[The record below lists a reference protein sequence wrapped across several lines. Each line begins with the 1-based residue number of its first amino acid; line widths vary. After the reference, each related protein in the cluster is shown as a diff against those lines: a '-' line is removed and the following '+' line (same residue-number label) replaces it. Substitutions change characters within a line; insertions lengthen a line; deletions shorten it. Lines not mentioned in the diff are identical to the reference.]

1 MYASVGTAQIRPA
14 KFENCV
20 AIRPPFLRRN
30 RVKFCKEIG
39 KDDQTRFARKIT
51 ATLFAAQS
59 LVSAAFIVSGTVS
72 AIVGAQLSDNPAWA
86 GLPSAVQRLGMAFAA
101 LAVGATM
108 HRIGRR
114 WGLALGLAVGT
125 LGAGLAAE
133 AIGAGAFQP
142 FLAGLALMGVASA
155 AMQLGRFAAAEVH
168 PPQSRG
174 RAISS
179 VVVGGTVGSVLAP
192 LLVGPSGRW
201 AQQSGR
207 NELVGPY
214 LAALVI
220 FALASLAIFI
230 WLRPDPRDVGRKMAE
245 TTPETV
251 VHSGPTRSISQILR
265 TPAAFVALSAMAF
278 GQVVMVM
285 LMGMASLH
293 MVNYQ
298 HTLTDIS
305 VVFSAHTF
313 GMFAFSMVAG
323 RLTDRWGRGPVILSG
338 TALLVLAC
346 ALAPFSSSVLP
357 LSIALFLLGVGW
369 NLCYVSGSALL
380 SDQLSPGERAKTQG
394 ANDFLLGL
402 ATAAASFGSGLM
414 FATTSYTV
422 IGIVGVVASLV
433 PMALTAWWMARKR
446 RLPSVWGRKIRGLFA
461 FIT

>member
-1 MYASVGTAQIRPA
+1 MYASVGTDQIGPA
-14 KFENCV
+14 KSENCV
-20 AIRPPFLRRN
+20 AIRPPFLHSN
-30 RVKFCKEIG
+30 RVNLCQKTV
-39 KDDQTRFARKIT
+39 KDYSHAARKIT
-51 ATLFAAQS
+51 ATLFIAQS

-72 AIVGAQLSDNPAWA
+72 AIVGAQLSPNKAWA

-108 HRIGRR
+108 DRIGRR

-133 AIGAGAFQP
+133 AIGAGAFLL
-142 FLAGLALMGVASA
+142 FLGGLMLMGVASA

-179 VVVGGTVGSVLAP
+179 VVVGGAVGSVLAP

-201 AQQSGR
+201 AQQAGR
-207 NELVGPY
+207 NELAGPY

-220 FALASLAIFI
+220 LALASLAVFI

-245 TTPETV
+245 TYPETV
-251 VHSGPTRSISQILR
+251 VRQGPARSVSQIGR

-298 HTLTDIS
+298 HTLTDIT
-305 VVFSAHTF
+305 VVFSVHTF

-323 RLTDRWGRGPVILSG
+323 HLTDRWGRGPVILSG
-338 TALLVLAC
+338 TAMLVLAC
-346 ALAPFSSSVLP
+346 ALAPLSPDVLP

-369 NLCYVSGSALL
+369 NFCYVGGSALL

-394 ANDFLLGL
+394 ANDFLLAL

-414 FATTSYTV
+414 FARTSYTV
-422 IGIVGVVASLV
+422 LGIVGAVASLL

-446 RLPSVWGRKIRGLFA
+446 SLVA
-461 FIT
+461 V

>member
-1 MYASVGTAQIRPA
+1 MYASVGTDQIRPA
-14 KFENCV
+14 KSENCV
-20 AIRPPFLRRN
+20 AIRPPFLHRN
-30 RVKFCKEIG
+30 RVELCQKTV
-39 KDDQTRFARKIT
+39 KDYSHAARKIT

-86 GLPSAVQRLGMAFAA
+86 GVPSAVQRLGMAFAA
-101 LAVGATM
+101 LALGATM
-108 HRIGRR
+108 DRIGRR

-133 AIGAGAFQP
+133 AIGAGAFLL

-179 VVVGGTVGSVLAP
+179 VVVGGAVGSVLAP

-207 NELVGPY
+207 NELAGPY

-220 FALASLAIFI
+220 FALASLAILV
-230 WLRPDPRDVGRKMAE
+230 WLRPDPRDVGRKIAE

-251 VHSGPTRSISQILR
+251 VHSGPTRPVSQILR
-265 TPAAFVALSAMAF
+265 TPAALVALSAMAS

-285 LMGMASLH
+285 LMGIASLY
-293 MVNYQ
+293 MSYYQ

-305 VVFSAHTF
+305 VVLSAHTF

-323 RLTDRWGRGPVILSG
+323 RLTDRWGRGPVILIG
-338 TALLVLAC
+338 TATLVLAC
-346 ALAPFSSSVLP
+346 ALAPLSPDVLP
-357 LSIALFLLGVGW
+357 LSIALFLLGMGW
-369 NLCYVSGSALL
+369 NFCYVGGSALL
-380 SDQLSPGERAKTQG
+380 SDQLSPEERAKTQG
-394 ANDFLLGL
+394 ANDFLLAL

-414 FATTSYTV
+414 FARTSYTV
-422 IGIVGVVASLV
+422 LGIVGAVASLL

-446 RLPSVWGRKIRGLFA
+446 RLASI
-461 FIT
+461 

>member
-1 MYASVGTAQIRPA
+1 LYASVTTAQIRPG

-20 AIRPPFLRRN
+20 VIRPPFLYRN
-30 RVKFCKEIG
+30 GVKLCKKTV
-39 KDDQTRFARKIT
+39 KDDSRIPRKIT

-59 LVSAAFIVSGTVS
+59 LVSAAFVVSGTVS

-86 GLPSAVQRLGMAFAA
+86 GVPWAVQRLGMAFAA

-108 HRIGRR
+108 DRIGRR

-133 AIGAGAFQP
+133 AIGAGT
-142 FLAGLALMGVASA
+142 FLLFLGGSVLMGVASA

-168 PPQSRG
+168 PPESRG

-179 VVVGGTVGSVLAP
+179 VVVGGTVGSVLGG

-214 LAALVI
+214 LATLVI
-220 FALASLAIFI
+220 LALASLAIFV

-245 TTPETV
+245 TYPETV

-265 TPAAFVALSAMAF
+265 TPAAFVALSAMVF

-338 TALLVLAC
+338 TAMLVLAC
-346 ALAPFSSSVLP
+346 ALAPLSPDVLP

-369 NLCYVSGSALL
+369 NFCYVGGSALL
-380 SDQLSPGERAKTQG
+380 SDQLSPQERAKTQG
-394 ANDFLLGL
+394 ANDFLIGL

-414 FATTSYTV
+414 FAGTSYIV
-422 IGIVGVVASLV
+422 IGIVGAVVSLV
-433 PMALTAWWMARKR
+433 PMGLTGWWMARKR
-446 RLPSVWGRKIRGLFA
+446 RLAVVWGSKIRGFFA
-461 FIT
+461 FLT

>member
-1 MYASVGTAQIRPA
+1 MYASVGTDQIRPA
-14 KFENCV
+14 KSENCV
-20 AIRPPFLRRN
+20 AIRAPFLYRN
-30 RVKFCKEIG
+30 RVKLCKKTV
-39 KDDQTRFARKIT
+39 KDYSHAARKIT

-72 AIVGAQLSDNPAWA
+72 AIVGAQLSPNKAWA

-108 HRIGRR
+108 DRIGRR

-133 AIGAGAFQP
+133 AIGAGAFLL
-142 FLAGLALMGVASA
+142 FLGGLMLMGVASA

-179 VVVGGTVGSVLAP
+179 VVVGGAVGAVLAP

-201 AQQSGR
+201 AQQAGR

-214 LAALVI
+214 LVTLVI
-220 FALASLAIFI
+220 FALTSLVILV
-230 WLRPDPRDVGRKMAE
+230 WLRPDPRDVGRKIAE
-245 TTPETV
+245 DYPETV
-251 VHSGPTRSISQILR
+251 VHSGPARPVSQILR

-305 VVFSAHTF
+305 VVFSVHTF

-338 TALLVLAC
+338 TAMLVLAC
-346 ALAPFSSSVLP
+346 ALAPLSPDVLP

-369 NLCYVSGSALL
+369 NFCYVGGSALL
-380 SDQLSPGERAKTQG
+380 SDQLSPEERAKTQG
-394 ANDFLLGL
+394 ANDFLLAL
-402 ATAAASFGSGLM
+402 ATAAASLGSGLM
-414 FATTSYTV
+414 FARTSYTV
-422 IGIVGVVASLV
+422 LGIVGAVASLL

-446 RLPSVWGRKIRGLFA
+446 RLVA
-461 FIT
+461 V

>member
-1 MYASVGTAQIRPA
+1 MYASVGTDQIRPA
-14 KFENCV
+14 KSENCV
-20 AIRPPFLRRN
+20 AIRAPFLYRN
-30 RVKFCKEIG
+30 RVKLCKKTV
-39 KDDQTRFARKIT
+39 KDYSHAARKIT

-72 AIVGAQLSDNPAWA
+72 AIVGAQLSPNKAWA

-108 HRIGRR
+108 DRIGRR

-133 AIGAGAFQP
+133 AIGAGAFLL
-142 FLAGLALMGVASA
+142 FLGGLMLMGVASA

-179 VVVGGTVGSVLAP
+179 VVVGGAVGAVLAP

-201 AQQSGR
+201 AQQAGR
-207 NELVGPY
+207 HELAGPY
-214 LAALVI
+214 LVTLVI
-220 FALASLAIFI
+220 FALASLAILV
-230 WLRPDPRDVGRKMAE
+230 WLRPDPRDVGRRIAE
-245 TTPETV
+245 AYPEAV
-251 VHSGPTRSISQILR
+251 VHQGPTRPVSQILR

-293 MVNYQ
+293 MINYQ

-338 TALLVLAC
+338 TVMLVLAC
-346 ALAPFSSSVLP
+346 ALAPLSPDVLP

-369 NLCYVSGSALL
+369 NFCYVGGSALL
-380 SDQLSPGERAKTQG
+380 SDQLSPEERAKTQG
-394 ANDFLLGL
+394 ANDFLLAL
-402 ATAAASFGSGLM
+402 ATAAASLGSGLM
-414 FATTSYTV
+414 FARTSYTV
-422 IGIVGVVASLV
+422 LGIVGAVASLL

-446 RLPSVWGRKIRGLFA
+446 RLVA
-461 FIT
+461 V